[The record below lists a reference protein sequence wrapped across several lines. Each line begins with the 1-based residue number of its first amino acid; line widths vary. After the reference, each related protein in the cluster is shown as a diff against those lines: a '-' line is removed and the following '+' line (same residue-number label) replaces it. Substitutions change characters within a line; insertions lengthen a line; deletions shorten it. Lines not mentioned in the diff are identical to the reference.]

1 LDRLQMTTR
10 SEAIQRVL
18 GKDSCPYLLVCDVQ
32 ITKNFFRRICN
43 SSNYVNCQHF
53 ARKVGELNNPMIWV
67 QKMAVSD
74 FQQDPPLNE
83 PVSSNI
89 DLRS

>member
-18 GKDSCPYLLVCDVQ
+18 GKDSCPYLLSCDVE
-32 ITKNFFRRICN
+32 ITKNFFSRICN

-53 ARKVGELNNPMIWV
+53 ARRVGELNNPMTWV
-67 QKMAVSD
+67 QKMAVEE
-74 FQQDPPLNE
+74 FRQEPLLNE
-83 PVSSNI
+83 PVSFNI